1 MNWNKSFKP
10 NKEIII
16 VSKNIMFASL
26 IASILFTT
34 VIANTNSFA
43 EQIES
48 QTEITPIN
56 NSMGI
61 EKTTLQMYISNDN
74 KLPWGFV
81 EGNISNHVADYPVII
96 QIFDNDE
103 IITGNSIGAV
113 QFAQTPVSEDGSYEY
128 KFRVLDSDQGKI
140 TKIFDGSYTVKIFK
154 IVYLYPNLDV
164 V

>member
-1 MNWNKSFKP
+1 MNCNKSFKL
-10 NKEIII
+10 NKEITNM
-16 VSKNIMFASL
+16 SKNIMFASL

-34 VIANTNSFA
+34 VISNANSFA
-43 EQIES
+43 EPIES

-61 EKTTLQMYISNDN
+61 EKTTLQMYISKDN

-81 EGNISNHVADYPVII
+81 EGKISHYVADYPVII
-96 QIFDNDE
+96 QIFDNNE
-103 IITGNSIGAV
+103 IITGNSVGAV
-113 QFAQTPVSEDGSYEY
+113 HFAQTPVNEDGSYEY
-128 KFRVLDSDQGKI
+128 KFRVLDSEQGQI

-154 IVYLYPNLDV
+154 VVYLYPNLDV

>member
-1 MNWNKSFKP
+1 M
-10 NKEIII
+10 
-16 VSKNIMFASL
+16 SKNIMFASL

-34 VIANTNSFA
+34 VISNANSFA
-43 EQIES
+43 ESIES

-61 EKTTLQMYISNDN
+61 EKTTLQMSISKDN

-81 EGNISNHVADYPVII
+81 EGKISNHVDDYPVII
-96 QIFDNDE
+96 QIFDNNE
-103 IITGNSIGAV
+103 IVIGNSVGAV
-113 QFAQTPVSEDGSYEY
+113 HFAQTPVNEDGSYEY
-128 KFRVLDSDQGKI
+128 KFRVLDSNQGQI

-154 IVYLYPNLDV
+154 VVYLYPNLDV

>member
-1 MNWNKSFKP
+1 MNCNKSFKL
-10 NKEIII
+10 NKEITMM
-16 VSKNIMFASL
+16 SKNIIFAS
-26 IASILFTT
+26 IVASILFTT
-34 VIANTNSFA
+34 VISNANSFA
-43 EQIES
+43 EPIES

-61 EKTTLQMYISNDN
+61 EKTTLQMSISKDN

-81 EGNISNHVADYPVII
+81 EGKISNHVDDYPVII
-96 QIFDNDE
+96 QIFDNNG

-113 QFAQTPVSEDGSYEY
+113 HFAQTPVNEDGSYEY
-128 KFRVLDSDQGKI
+128 RFRVLDSNQGQL

-154 IVYLYPNLDV
+154 VVYLYPNLDV

>member
-1 MNWNKSFKP
+1 MNYDKSFKL
-10 NKEIII
+10 NKTITIM
-16 VSKNIMFASL
+16 SKNIMFASL

-34 VIANTNSFA
+34 VISNANSFA
-43 EQIES
+43 EPIES

-61 EKTTLQMYISNDN
+61 EKTTLQMYISKDN

-81 EGNISNHVADYPVII
+81 EGKISHYVADYPVII
-96 QIFDNDE
+96 QIFDNNE
-103 IITGNSIGAV
+103 IITGNSVGAV
-113 QFAQTPVSEDGSYEY
+113 HFAQTPVNEDGSYEY
-128 KFRVLDSDQGKI
+128 KFRVLDSYQGQI

-154 IVYLYPNLDV
+154 VVYLYPNLDV

>member
-1 MNWNKSFKP
+1 MNWNKSFKL
-10 NKEIII
+10 NKEII
-16 VSKNIMFASL
+16 VMSRNVMFASL

-43 EQIES
+43 EPIES

-81 EGNISNHVADYPVII
+81 EGIISNHVADYPVII

-103 IITGNSIGAV
+103 IITGN
-113 QFAQTPVSEDGSYEY
+113 
-128 KFRVLDSDQGKI
+128 
-140 TKIFDGSYTVKIFK
+140 
-154 IVYLYPNLDV
+154 N
-164 V
+164 

>member
-1 MNWNKSFKP
+1 MNCNKSFKL
-10 NKEIII
+10 NKEITMM
-16 VSKNIMFASL
+16 SKNIMFASL

-34 VIANTNSFA
+34 VISNANSFA
-43 EQIES
+43 EPIES

-61 EKTTLQMYISNDN
+61 EKTTLQMYISKDN

-81 EGNISNHVADYPVII
+81 EGKISHYVADYPVII
-96 QIFDNDE
+96 QIFDNNE
-103 IITGNSIGAV
+103 IITGNSVGAV
-113 QFAQTPVSEDGSYEY
+113 HFAQTPVNEDGSYEY
-128 KFRVLDSDQGKI
+128 KFRVLDSEQGQI

-154 IVYLYPNLDV
+154 VVYLYPNLDV